1 MMNTRAQLAA
11 LLQPEFGIDG
21 PPHAIR
27 KATMEEAQAFENQ
40 VLEKLNAGKTVR
52 SFLIAAVELLAEALN
67 VLVVQVF
74 RKDDYAV
81 KYAVEPLLSGAGPLG
96 ELSVR
101 LKLMYGLGV
110 ISRHEYEDAELLMA
124 LREELNH
131 DGTEYRFVDDEILG
145 PFGELHCVA
154 ALPPVPAFLQ
164 PGEADESL
172 IAMQRQRY
180 QQMVRSTMVL
190 SVTDLI
196 AGIGAKQP
204 SRCPRSAAV
213 RQRPR
218 AIRQTAATARLP
230 PSIPTSRR

>member
-1 MMNTRAQLAA
+1 MTNPRARQAA
-11 LLQPEFGIDG
+11 PPYPDFSIDG
-21 PPHAIR
+21 ISQAIR
-27 KATMEEAQAFENQ
+27 KATMIEPQAFENQ

-124 LREELNH
+124 MREELNH
-131 DGTEYRFVDDEILG
+131 DGAEYRFVDDEILG

-154 ALPPVPAFLQ
+154 SLPPVPTFLQ
-164 PGEADESL
+164 PGEAEESL

-190 SVTDLI
+190 SITDLI

-204 SRCPRSAAV
+204 SRLSPLGRG
-213 RQRPR
+213 
-218 AIRQTAATARLP
+218 
-230 PSIPTSRR
+230 

>member
-21 PPHAIR
+21 PPHAFR

-81 KYAVEPLLSGAGPLG
+81 KYAVEPLLSGSGPLG

-110 ISRHEYEDAELLMA
+110 IS
-124 LREELNH
+124 
-131 DGTEYRFVDDEILG
+131 
-145 PFGELHCVA
+145 
-154 ALPPVPAFLQ
+154 
-164 PGEADESL
+164 
-172 IAMQRQRY
+172 
-180 QQMVRSTMVL
+180 
-190 SVTDLI
+190 
-196 AGIGAKQP
+196 
-204 SRCPRSAAV
+204 PR
-213 RQRPR
+213 
-218 AIRQTAATARLP
+218 I
-230 PSIPTSRR
+230 

>member
-1 MMNTRAQLAA
+1 ME
-11 LLQPEFGIDG
+11 PEFGIDG
-21 PPHAIR
+21 PPHAFR

-81 KYAVEPLLSGAGPLG
+81 KYAVEPLLSGSGPLG

-124 LREELNH
+124 
-131 DGTEYRFVDDEILG
+131 
-145 PFGELHCVA
+145 
-154 ALPPVPAFLQ
+154 
-164 PGEADESL
+164 
-172 IAMQRQRY
+172 
-180 QQMVRSTMVL
+180 
-190 SVTDLI
+190 
-196 AGIGAKQP
+196 
-204 SRCPRSAAV
+204 
-213 RQRPR
+213 
-218 AIRQTAATARLP
+218 
-230 PSIPTSRR
+230 

>member
-1 MMNTRAQLAA
+1 
-11 LLQPEFGIDG
+11 
-21 PPHAIR
+21 
-27 KATMEEAQAFENQ
+27 MEEAQAFENQ

-81 KYAVEPLLSGAGPLG
+81 KYAVEPLLSGSGPLG

-124 LREELNH
+124 MREELNH
-131 DGTEYRFVDDEILG
+131 DGSEYRFVDDEILG

-154 ALPPVPAFLQ
+154 ALPTFLQ
-164 PGEADESL
+164 PGEADEAL

-190 SVTDLI
+190 SITDLI

-204 SRCPRSAAV
+204 SRLSPLGRG
-213 RQRPR
+213 
-218 AIRQTAATARLP
+218 
-230 PSIPTSRR
+230 

>member
-1 MMNTRAQLAA
+1 MRGQGVFAPHSGSLSAVNGERPSDHTA
-11 LLQPEFGIDG
+11 
-21 PPHAIR
+21 HAIR
-27 KATMEEAQAFENQ
+27 KAKMIETQAFENK

-124 LREELNH
+124 MREELNH
-131 DGTEYRFVDDEILG
+131 DGSEYRFIDDEILG
-145 PFGELHCVA
+145 PFGELHCVS
-154 ALPPVPAFLQ
+154 ALPPVPTFLQ

-172 IAMQRQRY
+172 IAMQHQRY

-190 SVTDLI
+190 SITELL
-196 AGIGAKQP
+196 AEIGAKQP
-204 SRCPRSAAV
+204 SRLSPLGA
-213 RQRPR
+213 QKP
-218 AIRQTAATARLP
+218 
-230 PSIPTSRR
+230 